1 MIIIKN
7 REVFKTTKVIN
18 ALIGKEVRIV
28 LKNNRRVF
36 GTIEYLDKE
45 LYINV
50 KGNIM
55 GINVSEIESL
65 EEIFDG
71 KFLFRYFPYKI
82 RDYSIIL
89 YQKTLFFVP
98 ILQVRNK
105 FEP

>member
-1 MIIIKN
+1 M
-7 REVFKTTKVIN
+7 TKVIN

-55 GINVSEIESL
+55 GINVGEIESL
-65 EEIFDG
+65 EENI
-71 KFLFRYFPYKI
+71 
-82 RDYSIIL
+82 
-89 YQKTLFFVP
+89 
-98 ILQVRNK
+98 
-105 FEP
+105 